1 MIHTDRA
8 IVVEGKYDKIKL
20 SGMIDGVIVCTGGF
34 RIYKDKEMQAM
45 LRTLANKQGLA
56 VLTDS
61 DAAGFQIRG
70 FIRNICGKEKIR
82 IYKDKEMQAMLRT
95 LANKQG
101 LAVLTDS
108 DAAGFQIRGFI
119 RNICGKEKIVDVYIP
134 DLYGKEKRKQHPSK
148 EGKLG
153 VEGIPEQ
160 LLQKAFEEAGVGV
173 QQVQRAAQ
181 PITKM
186 DLFELGLSGT
196 ADSAQ
201 RRKQLMRHLNLPEH
215 LTTNALVTVLA
226 ALMTRE
232 ELYSQ
237 CSSLLMQEEE

>member
-45 LRTLANKQGLA
+45 LRTLASKQGLA

-70 FIRNICGKEKIR
+70 FIRNICGKE
-82 IYKDKEMQAMLRT
+82 
-95 LANKQG
+95 N
-101 LAVLTDS
+101 
-108 DAAGFQIRGFI
+108 
-119 RNICGKEKIVDVYIP
+119 IVDVYIP

-201 RRKQLMRHLNLPEH
+201 RRKQLMRRLNLPEH

-237 CSSLLMQEEE
+237 CSALWTQEEGE

>member
-20 SGMIDGVIVCTGGF
+20 SGMIDGVIVCTSGF

-70 FIRNICGKEKIR
+70 FIRNICGKE
-82 IYKDKEMQAMLRT
+82 
-95 LANKQG
+95 N
-101 LAVLTDS
+101 
-108 DAAGFQIRGFI
+108 
-119 RNICGKEKIVDVYIP
+119 IVDVYIP

-201 RRKQLMRHLNLPEH
+201 RRKQLMRRLNLPEH

-237 CSSLLMQEEE
+237 CSALWEQEEGE

>member
-34 RIYKDKEMQAM
+34 
-45 LRTLANKQGLA
+45 
-56 VLTDS
+56 
-61 DAAGFQIRG
+61 
-70 FIRNICGKEKIR
+70 R

-160 LLQKAFEEAGVGV
+160 LLQKAFEEAGVGCSRYSG
-173 QQVQRAAQ
+173 QRSRS
-181 PITKM
+181 PRWIC
-186 DLFELGLSGT
+186 LSW
-196 ADSAQ
+196 DFPAQ
-201 RRKQLMRHLNLPEH
+201 R
-215 LTTNALVTVLA
+215 TVRSA
-226 ALMTRE
+226 E
-232 ELYSQ
+232 
-237 CSSLLMQEEE
+237 SS

>member
-34 RIYKDKEMQAM
+34 
-45 LRTLANKQGLA
+45 
-56 VLTDS
+56 
-61 DAAGFQIRG
+61 
-70 FIRNICGKEKIR
+70 R

-160 LLQKAFEEAGVGV
+160 LLQKPLRRRVSVCSRYSG
-173 QQVQRAAQ
+173 QRSRS
-181 PITKM
+181 PRWIC
-186 DLFELGLSGT
+186 LSW
-196 ADSAQ
+196 DFPAQ
-201 RRKQLMRHLNLPEH
+201 R
-215 LTTNALVTVLA
+215 TVRSA
-226 ALMTRE
+226 E
-232 ELYSQ
+232 
-237 CSSLLMQEEE
+237 SS